1 MSCSDHGLA
10 RRRPSSAFS
19 VASGLRTRTAGP
31 ARAAPAV
38 AGSQPPDDPPPPKRH
53 ASSARWSGSSRSSKR
68 TRAAAPPS
76 TASTATTSNA
86 ARSTPS
92 SSPISDRVAK
102 NPDDGTAWL
111 ILGLLE
117 FQRGQDAAA
126 VTALQ
131 QAETTRPD
139 DPLPPYYLGQA
150 LVLVGQPEQ
159 AAAAFERALARK
171 PARND
176 LLDIFQALGRVY
188 QRTQKND
195 QALQVWNRLEA
206 LFPNDP
212 RVQEQIASALAEE
225 NQPAVALPRF
235 EALAKKATDPFRQVQ
250 LAMQAADLKVRLGQL
265 RRRSPRLRGHARQAP
280 AR

>member
-1 MSCSDHGLA
+1 MLVGLLLA
-10 RRRPSSAFS
+10 TASRASAQQ
-19 VASGLRTRTAGP
+19 AG
-31 ARAAPAV
+31 APAPDPV
-38 AGSQPPDDPPPPKRH
+38 AAEEAREQRAMERFLSLLEKNPRRGTALDRVYGYHVERGSLDAFIKSYH
-53 ASSARWSGSSRSSKR
+53 
-68 TRAAAPPS
+68 
-76 TASTATTSNA
+76 
-86 ARSTPS
+86 
-92 SSPISDRVAK
+92 DRVAK
-102 NPDDGTAWL
+102 NPKDGTGWL

-117 FQRGQDAAA
+117 GQRGQDAAA
-126 VTALQ
+126 VTAFR

-139 DPLPPYYLGQA
+139 DPLPSYYLGQA

-176 LLDIFQALGRVY
+176 LLEIFQALGRVY

-225 NQPAVALPRF
+225 NQPA
-235 EALAKKATDPFRQVQ
+235 Q
-250 LAMQAADLKVRLGQL
+250 
-265 RRRSPRLRGHARQAP
+265 RSAPLRGARQKASP
-280 AR
+280 TRSARSSSPCRPPT